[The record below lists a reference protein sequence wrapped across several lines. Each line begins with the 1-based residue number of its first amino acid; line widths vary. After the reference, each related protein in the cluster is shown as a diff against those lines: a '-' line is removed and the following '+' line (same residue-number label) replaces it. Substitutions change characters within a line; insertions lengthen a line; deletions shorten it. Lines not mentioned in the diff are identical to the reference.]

1 MGKTY
6 CNNYPLVF
14 IHGLIGWGSDDKLND
29 LNVFPYFGRGKNNI
43 PKYLEGL
50 GYECY
55 TPSVGPFSSCW
66 DRACIFWAWLFGGT
80 VDFGK
85 VHSKKYGHARYGVT
99 YKRGA
104 IEDLGKPGNHAK
116 INLLGHSYGGPTVM
130 EIASLFEQGS
140 KEEREGTPADELSP
154 LFKGGHGSLIHT
166 VTTLSGVNNG
176 TTVASMSTKIHTMD
190 MAIYGTFAL
199 TAFYEKTPVMKYYD
213 TGLQMWGVKT
223 YPWENKG
230 WWFQNPLKYF
240 PNAVRFA
247 RNKGYDNVGNE
258 LRVEVA
264 QKEMLPSRV
273 MDPTAY
279 YFAQRAFKTK
289 DDGHGHQVPDH
300 MTWFCRYTAY
310 PAGRIAPHYLKKY
323 GVTKDDINWLRNDGF
338 VNLRG
343 SSAPF
348 NMPFADLPKETAYD
362 PASKIPGL
370 WYNMPPVYGD
380 HIWWNNLLTDNPEE
394 RLKHYA
400 KMADLYRQLPD
411 A

>member
-85 VHSKKYGHARYGVT
+85 VHSEKYGHARYGVT

-140 KEEREGTPADELSP
+140 KEER
-154 LFKGGHGSLIHT
+154 
-166 VTTLSGVNNG
+166 
-176 TTVASMSTKIHTMD
+176 
-190 MAIYGTFAL
+190 
-199 TAFYEKTPVMKYYD
+199 
-213 TGLQMWGVKT
+213 
-223 YPWENKG
+223 
-230 WWFQNPLKYF
+230 
-240 PNAVRFA
+240 
-247 RNKGYDNVGNE
+247 
-258 LRVEVA
+258 
-264 QKEMLPSRV
+264 
-273 MDPTAY
+273 
-279 YFAQRAFKTK
+279 
-289 DDGHGHQVPDH
+289 
-300 MTWFCRYTAY
+300 
-310 PAGRIAPHYLKKY
+310 
-323 GVTKDDINWLRNDGF
+323 
-338 VNLRG
+338 
-343 SSAPF
+343 
-348 NMPFADLPKETAYD
+348 
-362 PASKIPGL
+362 
-370 WYNMPPVYGD
+370 
-380 HIWWNNLLTDNPEE
+380 
-394 RLKHYA
+394 
-400 KMADLYRQLPD
+400 
-411 A
+411 